1 MADTD
6 DTDDTDTEDT
16 RTFFEMI
23 RDALNRNHG

>member
-6 DTDDTDTEDT
+6 DTDTDDKDT

-23 RDALNRNHG
+23 RDALNPDYG